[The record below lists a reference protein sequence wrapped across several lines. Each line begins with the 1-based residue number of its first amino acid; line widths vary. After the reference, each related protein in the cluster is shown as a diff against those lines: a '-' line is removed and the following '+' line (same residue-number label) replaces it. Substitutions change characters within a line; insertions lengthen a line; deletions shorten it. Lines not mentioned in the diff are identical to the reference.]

1 MTLDEMQKNLKSAV
15 ERRDSLAS
23 FLAIDSKIKE
33 LAQLEMRMSAPDFW
47 DDNERARKFVE
58 RVQQL
63 KNTLSPFEEVRK
75 LTDDFVALAELVEM
89 EGASSPMLADADGE
103 WEKLFAA
110 LERMELL
117 SFLSGKYDNA
127 NCFLTINAGAGGTES
142 CDWASMLL
150 RMYTRWIER
159 RGFKQSL
166 LDIQEGEEAG
176 VKSATIL
183 VEGEFANGFLK
194 AEKGVH
200 RLVRISPFD
209 ANKRRHTSF
218 VSIDIMPEFPDNA
231 PINIETKDLRIDTY
245 RASGAGGQHVNRTDS
260 AVRITHLPT
269 GIVVSCQMQRDQ
281 HKNKDMCMKMLA
293 AKLEELAKAEQEKLA
308 ANVGGEKTEIGW
320 GRQIRSYV
328 LDDRRVKDLRTGHQT
343 SNTEAVLDGDL
354 DPFINAYLRSG
365 SNQNAVVSDD

>member
-15 ERRDSLAS
+15 ERRASLAN
-23 FLAIDSKIKE
+23 FLAIDSKTQE
-33 LAQLEMRMSAPDFW
+33 LSQMEMRMSAPDFW
-47 DDNERARKFVE
+47 DDNDRARKAVD
-58 RVQQL
+58 RIQVL
-63 KNTLSPFEEVRK
+63 KNTLTPYESVRK
-75 LTDDFVALAELVEM
+75 LTEDFIALAELVEM
-89 EGASSPMLADADGE
+89 EGASSPMLADADAE
-103 WEKLFAA
+103 WLTLFEA
-110 LERMELL
+110 LERLELL
-117 SFLSGKYDNA
+117 SFLSGKYDSS
-127 NCFLTINAGAGGTES
+127 NCFLTINAGAGGTEA

-150 RMYTRWIER
+150 RMYSRWIER
-159 RGFKQSL
+159 HGFKQSL

-176 VKSATIL
+176 VKSCTLL

-209 ANKRRHTSF
+209 SNKRRHTSF

-260 AVRITHLPT
+260 AVRLTHLPT
-269 GIVVSCQMQRDQ
+269 GLVVSCQMQRDQ

-293 AKLEELAKAEQEKLA
+293 AKLEDLAKSEQDKLA
-308 ANVGGEKTEIGW
+308 ASVGGEKTEIGW

-365 SNQNAVVSDD
+365 SNQNSTVSDD